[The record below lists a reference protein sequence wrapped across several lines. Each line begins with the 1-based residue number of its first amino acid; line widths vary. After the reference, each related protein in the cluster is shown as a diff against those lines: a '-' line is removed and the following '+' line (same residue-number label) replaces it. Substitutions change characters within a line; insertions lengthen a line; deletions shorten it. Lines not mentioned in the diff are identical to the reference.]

1 LDVVGRVLPA
11 IRAQPARDGVDVDT
25 DTDLNVLGTQWK
37 SRLGTMQPTTQF
49 GRSTISLI
57 RSSAIVPSSA

>member
-1 LDVVGRVLPA
+1 
-11 IRAQPARDGVDVDT
+11 
-25 DTDLNVLGTQWK
+25 
-37 SRLGTMQPTTQF
+37 MQPTTQF